1 MSIIY
6 KVLHKSVA
14 LFNCY
19 NDITVTYSSLTA
31 KYMSAYNVQLEDER
45 WQPSIDMPLPPR
57 TWTKVCDLDF
67 WPLESDQVIQ

>member
-45 WQPSIDMPLPPR
+45 
-57 TWTKVCDLDF
+57 
-67 WPLESDQVIQ
+67 